1 MLTGRMPGLTTETK
15 VTYHTKF
22 LHHRMLSHNA
32 RAMLVQMLDL
42 DPKGR
47 PQAKDVT
54 ARPFFHNIPSQLDF
68 KMFIMPPSAYP
79 ASSADPVPA
88 INTTRVSSA
97 ADTFNLSLLESDVS
111 PVVASE
117 NAIVAAPAP
126 SPVDAKRAS
135 TVAEMTM
142 RTSSATKETKSDAPV
157 PVTTSEFVVM
167 AFAVAPTGAILK
179 RELSLVVEG
188 QDRKRAKASTGEV
201 DQENSNPT
209 N

>member
-1 MLTGRMPGLTTETK
+1 
-15 VTYHTKF
+15 
-22 LHHRMLSHNA
+22 MLSHNA

-54 ARPFFHNIPSQLDF
+54 ARPFFHNIPSQLD
-68 KMFIMPPSAYP
+68 

-126 SPVDAKRAS
+126 SPVDSKRAS

-188 QDRKRAKASTGEV
+188 QGRKRAKASTGEV